1 MRIFDIRLN
10 ENILKMLMCCIIN
23 IQPNG
28 FQDFPSATLY
38 YMNFFVNFQTNNTKY
53 FQMCMAIN
61 MSIVLY
67 IEVFASIIKKITPYL
82 QKCV

>member
-1 MRIFDIRLN
+1 MRIFDIRTN
-10 ENILKMLMCCIIN
+10 GNILKILMCCIID
-23 IQPNG
+23 IQPD
-28 FQDFPSATLY
+28 DFPEFLYATLY
-38 YMNFFVNFQTNNTKY
+38 YTNRFVNFQTNNKKY

-67 IEVFASIIKKITPYL
+67 IEVFASVIKKITPYL

>member
-28 FQDFPSATLY
+28 FPDFPSATLY

-53 FQMCMAIN
+53 FQMFMAIN

-67 IEVFASIIKKITPYL
+67 IEVFASVIKK
-82 QKCV
+82 K